1 MEKQKR
7 LKVAVNTRFLIKDKL
22 EGIGWFSY
30 NILKEIVNTHPE
42 VDFYF
47 IFDRPYDAQFLFA
60 ENVKPLIVS
69 PPARHPFL
77 WYVWFE
83 LALPSA
89 LKKINP
95 DVFLSLDAYT
105 SIKANV
111 KKVTVFHDIAFA
123 FFDGHVP
130 FLVEKFMRY
139 FTPKYLNASTEVVTV
154 SESSKKDLI
163 SHYHCDAS
171 KIWVSCNASS
181 EVYQP
186 VDIDTKTIFQQQ
198 NTQGL
203 PYFIFVGSIHPR
215 KNVINLLK
223 AFELFKKTDNKSM
236 KLVVIGRFAWQ
247 FEAVKAYYNSMT
259 YKEDVIFVN
268 HLAQDA
274 LHKWV
279 SAAEALIYVPF
290 YEGFG
295 IPLIEAMNCKIPI
308 VCSNISS
315 MPEVTENA
323 AIHVSPTNT
332 QEIADAMTKILD
344 VDTRTKLIENG
355 QEQIK
360 KYSWKKGARIV
371 WQAIERAIEK

>member
-47 IFDRPYDAQFLFA
+47 IFDRPYDAQFIFA
-60 ENVKPLIVS
+60 ENVKPIIVS

-83 LALPSA
+83 MALPNA

-123 FFDGHVP
+123 FFNGHVP
-130 FLVEKFMRY
+130 FLVEKFMRF
-139 FTPKYLNASTEVVTV
+139 FTPKYLNASTEVITV

-186 VDIDTKTIFQQQ
+186 VDIDTKTKFQQQ

-223 AFELFKKTDNKSM
+223 AFEIFKKTDKKSM
-236 KLVVIGRFAWQ
+236 KLVIIGRFAWQ
-247 FEAVKAYYNSMT
+247 FEAVKAYYNTMT
-259 YKEDVIFVN
+259 FKEDVIFVN

-332 QEIADAMTKILD
+332 QEIADAMTKVLD
-344 VDTRTKLIENG
+344 VDTRTQLIEKG

-360 KYSWKKGARIV
+360 KYSWQKGASIL
-371 WQAIERAIEK
+371 WQAIERATEK

>member
-47 IFDRPYDAQFLFA
+47 IFDRPFDAQFIFA
-60 ENVKPLIVS
+60 ENVKPIIVS

-83 LALPSA
+83 MALPSA

-105 SIKANV
+105 SIRANV

-130 FLVEKFMRY
+130 FLVEKFMRF
-139 FTPKYLNASTEVVTV
+139 FTPKYLNASTEVITV

-186 VDIDTKTIFQQQ
+186 VDIDTKTKFQLQ

-223 AFELFKKTDNKSM
+223 SFEIFKKTDKKSM
-236 KLVVIGRFAWQ
+236 KLIIIGRFAWQ
-247 FEAVKAYYNSMT
+247 FEAVKAYYNTMT

-332 QEIADAMTKILD
+332 QEIADAMTKVLD
-344 VDTRTKLIENG
+344 VDTRTQLIEKG

-360 KYSWKKGARIV
+360 KYSWQKGASIV

>member
-1 MEKQKR
+1 MEKERSIKI
-7 LKVAVNTRFLIKDKL
+7 AVNTRFLIKDKL

-30 NILKEIVNTHPE
+30 NILKELVETHPE
-42 VDFYF
+42 VEFYF
-47 IFDRPYDAQFLFA
+47 IFDRPCDAQFIFSK
-60 ENVKPLIVS
+60 NVTPVLVS

-77 WYVWFE
+77 WYIWFE
-83 LALPSA
+83 LALPKA

-105 SIKANV
+105 SISANV

-139 FTPKYLNASTEVVTV
+139 FTPKYLKASNEVVTV

-163 SHYHCDAS
+163 SHYNCEPH

-186 VDIDTKTIFQQQ
+186 VDLDTKTKFQQQ

-223 AFELFKKTDNKSM
+223 AFEIFKKTDKKSM
-236 KLVVIGRFAWQ
+236 KLVIIGRFAWQ
-247 FEAVKAYYNSMT
+247 FEAVKAYYNTMT
-259 YKEDVIFVN
+259 FKEDVIFVN

-274 LHKWV
+274 LQKWV
-279 SAAEALIYVPF
+279 AAAEALIYVPF

-295 IPLIEAMNCKIPI
+295 IPLIEAMSCQIPI
-308 VCSNISS
+308 VCSNTSS
-315 MPEVTENA
+315 MPEVTQNA
-323 AIHVSPTNT
+323 AIHVSPHDIN
-332 QEIADAMTKILD
+332 EIAIAMQEVLAENRKKIL
-344 VDTRTKLIENG
+344 IANG

-360 KYSWKKGARIV
+360 KYTWAKGADIV
-371 WQAIERAIEK
+371 WKALTRAIEK

>member
-1 MEKQKR
+1 LEKERSIKI
-7 LKVAVNTRFLIKDKL
+7 AVNTRFLIKDKL

-30 NILKEIVNTHPE
+30 NILKELVETHPE
-42 VDFYF
+42 IEFYF
-47 IFDRPYDAQFLFA
+47 IFDRPYDTQFIFA
-60 ENVKPLIVS
+60 ENVKPVIVS
-69 PPARHPFL
+69 PPARHPLL

-83 LALPSA
+83 IALPSA
-89 LKKINP
+89 LKKLNP

-105 SIKANV
+105 SISANV

-130 FLVEKFMRY
+130 FLVEKFMRF
-139 FTPKYLNASTEVVTV
+139 FTPKYLKASNEIVTV

-163 SHYHCDAS
+163 SHYQCDSS

-186 VDIDTKTIFQQQ
+186 VDKDTKTLFQQQ

-223 AFELFKKTDNKSM
+223 AFELFKKTDEKSM
-236 KLVVIGRFAWQ
+236 KLVIIGRFAWQ
-247 FEAVKAYYNSMT
+247 FEAVKAYYNTMVFN
-259 YKEDVIFVN
+259 EDVIFVN

-274 LHKWV
+274 LQKWV
-279 SAAEALIYVPF
+279 AAAEALIYVPF

-295 IPLIEAMNCKIPI
+295 IPLIEAMSCQIPI
-308 VCSNISS
+308 VCSNSSS
-315 MPEVTENA
+315 MPEVTQNA
-323 AIHVSPTNT
+323 AIHVSPHDIN
-332 QEIADAMTKILD
+332 EIAIAMQEVLDENTK
-344 VDTRTKLIENG
+344 KMLIANG

-360 KYSWKKGARIV
+360 KYTWAKGAEIV
-371 WQAIERAIEK
+371 WKALTRAIEK

>member
-1 MEKQKR
+1 MEKERRIKI
-7 LKVAVNTRFLIKDKL
+7 AINTRFLIKDKL

-30 NILKEIVNTHPE
+30 NILKELVETHPE
-42 VDFYF
+42 VEFYF
-47 IFDRPYDAQFLFA
+47 IFDRPYDPQFIFSK
-60 ENVKPLIVS
+60 NVIPVLVS

-77 WYVWFE
+77 WYIWFE
-83 LALPSA
+83 LVLPKT

-105 SIKANV
+105 SIRANV
-111 KKVTVFHDIAFA
+111 KKVTVVHDIAFA

-139 FTPKYLNASTEVVTV
+139 FTPKYLKASDEVITV
-154 SESSKKDLI
+154 SESSKRDI
-163 SHYHCDAS
+163 INYYHCDS
-171 KIWVSCNASS
+171 KKIWVSCNASS
-181 EVYQP
+181 PVYKP
-186 VDIDTKTIFQQQ
+186 INNNEKKAFKNN
-198 NTQGL
+198 NTAGL

-223 AFELFKKTDNKSM
+223 AFEIFKRTDSKSM
-236 KLVVIGRFAWQ
+236 QLVVIGRFAWQ
-247 FEAVKAYYNSMT
+247 FESVKNYYNSM
-259 YKEDVIFVN
+259 KFKNDVIFVN
-268 HLAQDA
+268 HLAQEA

-295 IPLIEAMNCKIPI
+295 IPLIEAMSCKIPI

-323 AIHVSPTNT
+323 AIHVSPNDIE
-332 QEIADAMTKILD
+332 EIASAMHEVLQENIKEQ
-344 VDTRTKLIENG
+344 LIANG

-360 KYSWKKGARIV
+360 KYSWQKGASIV
-371 WQAIERAIEK
+371 WQAIENVIEK